1 MQQLQSFLLLCA
13 VALGTATLL
22 TSCQGGASGSTGCA
36 YNDSENGGFQKLPYI
51 GQETGPGLVFVEG
64 GTFTMVQVEDD
75 LTGAWDNIPRRV
87 TVSSFYMDEVE
98 VTNFYWLEYLFWLNR
113 VYGDGF
119 PEIVDRAKP
128 DTLVWRDPRAYNEPY
143 VNYYLRHPAYRDYPV
158 VGVSWLQAN
167 EFCKWRTD
175 RVNEQIM
182 VREGFLVHNPT
193 GQVDDSYFSTE
204 AYLDG
209 QYEEAAKAADGIK
222 DLRPNGVGYRNVA
235 MTDGILL
242 PDYRLPTEAEWEYA
256 ALSLIGN
263 SGEELITS
271 RRTYPWDGH
280 YVRNDDSRGKF
291 YGEINANFVR
301 ARGDY
306 MGVAGALNDNADVT
320 APVYSYAPNDYGLY
334 NMAGNVSEWVMD
346 VYRPSTLQDA
356 QEFRPFRGNVFSTKL
371 LDSEGNVA
379 DKLDYVVYDISS
391 IEAELTE
398 YEEIAGPSL
407 TSEGQNLIDNLK
419 NKIESAN
426 EDMDVKRVEEAM
438 TKMDEA
444 LDLIEESEAPSAP
457 DLRRTWTNHIE
468 ATPGEMRYRNVTLE
482 ENLDRRN
489 YKVADNIDYLDGDLE
504 SSLSFAQ
511 PELSDRDDRVY
522 EDGATSLINDNV
534 RVYKG
539 GSWNDRVYWIIP
551 GTRRFLEEDQSSAT
565 IGFRCAMTRVGS
577 PKGNMMGSE

>member
-1 MQQLQSFLLLCA
+1 MQKLHSILLFST
-13 VALGTATLL
+13 VALFSAAMLSSCSGAGSGAT
-22 TSCQGGASGSTGCA
+22 GWA

-64 GTFTMVQVEDD
+64 GTFTMGQVEDD
-75 LTGAWDNIPRRV
+75 LTGSWDNIPRRV

-98 VTNFYWLEYLFWLNR
+98 VTNYYWLEYLFWLDR
-113 VYGDGF
+113 VYGEGY
-119 PEIVDRAKP
+119 PEVVDRAKP

-167 EFCKWRTD
+167 DFCKWRTD

-204 AYLDG
+204 SYLDG

-222 DLRPNGVGYRNVA
+222 DLRPNGVGYRNVS
-235 MTDGILL
+235 MSDGILL

-280 YVRNDDSRGKF
+280 YVRNDDSRGKY

-334 NMAGNVSEWVMD
+334 QMAGNVSEWVMD
-346 VYRPSTLQDA
+346 VYRPGTHQDA

-371 LDSEGNVA
+371 LNSEGKVT
-379 DKLDYVVYDISS
+379 DKLDYVEYDIAAV
-391 IEAELTE
+391 EEDLTV
-398 YEEIAGPSL
+398 YEEETAGRL

-419 NKIESAN
+419 SKMESAN
-426 EDMDVKRVEEAM
+426 EDMDVKRIEEAM

-444 LDLIEESEAPSAP
+444 LDLIEESEAPSAS
-457 DLRRTWTNHIE
+457 DIRKFWSRNIIN
-468 ATPGEMRYRNVTLE
+468 TPGQMRYRNVTVE
-482 ENLDRRN
+482 ENLGRRN
-489 YKVADNIDYLDGDLE
+489 YQQADNIDYLDGELE
-504 SSLSFAQ
+504 SSIFYDQAD
-511 PELSDRDDRVY
+511 ESDDLVY
-522 EDGATSLINDNV
+522 EYGGTSLINDNV

-539 GSWNDRVYWIIP
+539 GSWNDRVYWVIP
-551 GTRRFLEEDQSSAT
+551 GTRRFLEENQSSST

-577 PKGNMMGSE
+577 PRGNAMGNN

>member
-1 MQQLQSFLLLCA
+1 MQKLQSFLLLSSVA
-13 VALGTATLL
+13 IFSVALLSSCSGGGSGAT
-22 TSCQGGASGSTGCA
+22 GWA

-51 GQETGPGLVFVEG
+51 GQETGPGLVFVQG
-64 GTFTMVQVEDD
+64 GTFTMGQVEDD
-75 LTGAWDNIPRRV
+75 LTGSWDNIPRRV
-87 TVSSFYMDEVE
+87 TVSSFYMDEAE
-98 VTNFYWLEYLFWLNR
+98 VTNYYWLEYLFWLNR
-113 VYGDGF
+113 VYGEGY

-167 EFCKWRTD
+167 DFCKWRTD

-204 AYLDG
+204 TYLDG
-209 QYEEAAKAADGIK
+209 QYDEAAKAADGIK
-222 DLRPNGVGYRNVA
+222 DLRPNGVGYRNVG
-235 MTDGILL
+235 MSDGILL

-301 ARGDY
+301 GKGDY

-346 VYRPSTLQDA
+346 VYRPGTMQDA

-371 LDSEGNVA
+371 LNSEGNVT
-379 DKLDYVVYDISS
+379 DKLDFVEYDIAA
-391 IEAELTE
+391 IEERLTE
-398 YEEIAGPSL
+398 YEEETAGRL
-407 TSEGQNLIDNLK
+407 TNEGQNLIDNLK
-419 NKIESAN
+419 SKIESAN
-426 EDMDVKRVEEAM
+426 EDMDVSRFEEAM
-438 TKMDEA
+438 MKMDEA
-444 LDLIEESEAPSAP
+444 LDLVEESEAPCAF
-457 DLRRTWTNHIE
+457 DLRKTWTRNILN
-468 ATPGEMRYRNVTLE
+468 TPGQMRYRDVTVE
-482 ENLDRRN
+482 ENLGRRN
-489 YKVADNIDYLDGDLE
+489 YSKADNIDYLDGDLE
-504 SSLSFAQ
+504 SSIYFDQ
-511 PELSDRDDRVY
+511 RDDSDDLVY
-522 EDGATSLINDNV
+522 DYAETSLINDNV

-551 GTRRFLEEDQSSAT
+551 GTRRFLEEDQSAST
-565 IGFRCAMTRVGS
+565 IGFRCAMTRMGS
-577 PKGNMMGSE
+577 PKGNAMGSN

>member
-1 MQQLQSFLLLCA
+1 MQKLQSILLLSSVAFCSA
-13 VALGTATLL
+13 VLL
-22 TSCQGGASGSTGCA
+22 SSCRGGASGSTGWS
-36 YNDSENGGFQKLPYI
+36 YNDSENGGFQKLPYL

-64 GTFTMVQVEDD
+64 GTFTMGQVEDD

-87 TVSSFYMDEVE
+87 TVSSFYMDEAE

-113 VYGDGF
+113 VYGEGF
-119 PEIVDRAKP
+119 PEIVERAKP

-167 EFCKWRTD
+167 DFCKWRTD

-193 GQVDDSYFSTE
+193 GQVDDSFFSTE

-222 DLRPNGVGYRNVA
+222 DLRPNGLGYRNVA

-346 VYRPSTLQDA
+346 VYRPGTLQDA
-356 QEFRPFRGNVFSTKL
+356 QEFRPFRGNIFSTKL
-371 LDSEGNVA
+371 LDSEGNVT
-379 DKLDYVVYDISS
+379 DKLDYVQYDIPG
-391 IEAELTE
+391 IETYIEG
-398 YEEIAGPSL
+398 YEEETEGRL
-407 TSEGQNLIDNLK
+407 TNEGQNLIDNLK
-419 NKIESAN
+419 SKMESAN
-426 EDMDVKRVEEAM
+426 EDMGVKRIEEAM

-444 LDLIEESEAPSAP
+444 LDLIEESEAPCAP
-457 DLRRTWTNHIE
+457 DLRRGWVTNIVN
-468 ATPGEMRYRNVTLE
+468 TPGQMRYREVTVE
-482 ENLDRRN
+482 ENLERRN
-489 YKVADNIDYLDGDLE
+489 YKMADNIDYLDGDLE
-504 SSLSFAQ
+504 SSIYFDQ
-511 PELSDRDDRVY
+511 SDDADDLVY
-522 EDGATSLINDNV
+522 EYGGTSLINDHV

-539 GSWNDRVYWIIP
+539 GSWNDRVYWVIP

-577 PKGNMMGSE
+577 PRGNAMGSN